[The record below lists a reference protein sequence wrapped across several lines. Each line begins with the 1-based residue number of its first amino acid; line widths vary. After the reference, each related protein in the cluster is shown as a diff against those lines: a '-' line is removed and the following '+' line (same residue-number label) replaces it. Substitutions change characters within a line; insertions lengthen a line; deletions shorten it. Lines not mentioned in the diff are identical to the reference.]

1 MIGCLAGAVYGHWA
15 MTWEEKMLWLCAGA
29 LIGGFLQMVVP
40 AGALMREGWRP
51 RFDLSMS
58 EPLRQI
64 FRLMAPTVFGSAI
77 YLINMAVSR
86 VIGLSLNESAVTVLT
101 LATRLMELPIGVFA
115 IAVSTVVFP
124 LIAKFA
130 AEGDWANMAASY
142 RQGMRLI
149 LVINVPAAVG
159 LMVLATPIIRVLFQR
174 GAFRELDVEMMRPVL
189 IVFALGL
196 PFVSFVTIVLR
207 AFYAQKDTA
216 TPVRAALLSF
226 AVNAI
231 LSVFLMQPLG
241 TLGLALASNVAI
253 VVQAVFLQSRLARKR
268 EGFEFRPVLGELV
281 KVTVA
286 AIVMGALVAGGWW
299 AWLRFVP
306 LSKLTHVVGLVVLVG
321 FGAGVY
327 AAAAWGLK
335 IEGRHE
341 VAAMFGRVREKLA

>member
-1 MIGCLAGAVYGHWA
+1 
-15 MTWEEKMLWLCAGA
+15 
-29 LIGGFLQMVVP
+29 
-40 AGALMREGWRP
+40 
-51 RFDLSMS
+51 
-58 EPLRQI
+58 
-64 FRLMAPTVFGSAI
+64 
-77 YLINMAVSR
+77 
-86 VIGLSLNESAVTVLT
+86 
-101 LATRLMELPIGVFA
+101 MELPIGVFA

-130 AEGDWANMAASY
+130 AEGDWASMAASY
-142 RQGMRLI
+142 RKGMRLI

-174 GAFRELDVEMMRPVL
+174 GAFREIDVQMMQPVVM
-189 IVFALGL
+189 VFALGL

-226 AVNAI
+226 AVNVI
-231 LSVFLMQPLG
+231 LSLALMKPLG

-253 VVQAVFLQSRLARKR
+253 VVQAFVLQSRLARKR
-268 EGFEFRPVLGELV
+268 PGFEFRPVAADLM
-281 KVTVA
+281 KVTIA
-286 AIVMGALVAGGWW
+286 AIVMGALVAAGWW

-306 LSKLTHVVGLVVLVG
+306 LTKLTHLIGVIVLVL

-335 IEGRHE
+335 VEGRNE
-341 VAAMFGRVREKLA
+341 VAAMLGRFREKFA